1 MNVNYL
7 SSNIASHIA
16 SASPLDFVATG
27 AKHLSSSDTVIPPI
41 EQAPEVAKVENSLPS
56 PSEVNLSAQY
66 GDQRETEQSSG
77 QASKDAQKE
86 DVESKKEKAKLKL
99 EQQEIRDLASRD
111 REVRAHEQA
120 HMAVG
125 GQYAGAAQYQFKRGP
140 DGVSYAISGE
150 VPIDVSKASSPEE
163 TIRKAEIVRR
173 AALAPAEPSPQDRR
187 VAAMATRMESDARQ
201 DLNEQRIEESN
212 KKDEQN
218 ASEKQDSQ
226 TTGTPA
232 AGSVNDAE
240 AKPNYGAT
248 SNFSSNDPPFF
259 INSRLQRGIEN
270 ASLSSHSPGELLD
283 QIA

>member
-1 MNVNYL
+1 MNVSYL

-56 PSEVNLSAQY
+56 PSEINLSAGY
-66 GDQRETEQSSG
+66 GDNKEVEQTAG
-77 QASKDAQKE
+77 QASKDTEKD
-86 DVESKKEKAKLKL
+86 DVESKKERAELKL
-99 EQQEIRDLASRD
+99 EQEEIRDLASRD

-120 HMAVG
+120 HMAIG

-201 DLNEQRIEESN
+201 ELNTQRVDEANNE
-212 KKDEQN
+212 EQN
-218 ASEKQDSQ
+218 SSEEQDSQ
-226 TTGTPA
+226 TTATA
-232 AGSVNDAE
+232 SANDAE

-248 SNFSSNDPPFF
+248 SNFSSGEPPFF